1 MTGNKPLQQPLLGA
15 PRLPVA
21 ILDHRGKRK
30 GKEVS
35 AKDLGNRGTVAGEE
49 KLGEEDRC
57 NQESKGVV
65 QRRTVLEEN
74 NFVRRSLKEFWT
86 SFQKKRYLLS

>member
-1 MTGNKPLQQPLLGA
+1 MNAGNSGPNPTTGNKPLQRPLLGA

-30 GKEVS
+30 GKAVT
-35 AKDLGNRGTVAGEE
+35 AKDLGNREKVAGEG
-49 KLGEEDRC
+49 KTGEEDRC
-57 NQESKGVV
+57 NEEMKGVI

-74 NFVRRSLKEFWT
+74 NLEGGA
-86 SFQKKRYLLS
+86 